1 MRALAVF
8 ALLASCGAAAQG
20 SPDAFEITQRFAAS
34 GALQTALT
42 RIAQLQPATA
52 AAPRWGDW
60 EQLRCELMYRLSR
73 HQELAQRVA
82 ALPASVAEKTARTC
96 LLQGARAAVAV
107 AQGATARD
115 FLARLIWRQEP
126 AADELRQARLLVIE
140 SYLAEH
146 KPQDAYALMLRY
158 QQDFKPVD
166 RDTAARFVEALLAA
180 GMEKEAVN
188 WLSQLDD
195 ASPLKLQL
203 RLKTSLIAPEAAIA
217 QARAALART
226 GNGAAWWVV
235 LQHAATLQ
243 KDRTLL
249 VEALENLLQLAGD
262 KPPERLAALVAEL
275 WQSYAAAA
283 QDAANQNQLL
293 VGDDAKWA
301 DYASRRAAA
310 SPAVAR
316 AFFAYLAQQSKF
328 SDTRRNAQ
336 LQLAFSLQQGKL
348 GLTAIRLF
356 GDAARFPVAQLDP
369 QARYL
374 LGSMALEN
382 NQPLTAAR
390 YWQGLATPPTLDPDE
405 WRIRLAQA
413 LVRAGAADPGA
424 AVLRALAAGSKAL
437 PAGIMQ
443 RAVASVQEL
452 QDAGH
457 AKTADELYRALLPL
471 ADAPL
476 RREILFGRGRIAEAN
491 NDFQRAADYLLE
503 AALLIDSRATDAL
516 AVDARLAAAANLGR
530 AGLKDDARAQLNWL
544 RKNVKDP
551 EKLELIRR
559 ELQKLGAA
567 SARRQ
572 PGGNHSAR

>member
-8 ALLASCGAAAQG
+8 ALLASCGAVAQDTPG
-20 SPDAFEITQRFAAS
+20 AFEITQRFAAS

-42 RIAQLQPATA
+42 RIAQFQPATP

-60 EQLRCELMYRLSR
+60 EQLRCELMFRLNR

-82 ALPASVAEKTARTC
+82 ALPSSVPENVARSC
-96 LLQGARAAVAV
+96 LLQGARAAIAV
-107 AQGATARD
+107 TQGATARD

-126 AADELRQARLLVIE
+126 VADELRQARLLVIE
-140 SYLAEH
+140 SYLAER
-146 KPQDAYALMLRY
+146 KPRDAYALMLRY
-158 QQDFKPVD
+158 QQDIKPVD

-203 RLKTSLIAPEAAIA
+203 RLKTGLIAPDAAIA

-226 GNGAAWWVV
+226 GNSAAWWVV
-235 LQHAATLQ
+235 AQHAAALQ
-243 KDRTLL
+243 RDRALL

-316 AFFAYLAQQSKF
+316 AFFAYLAQQSAF
-328 SDTRRNAQ
+328 SDRRRNAQ

-356 GDAARFPVAQLDP
+356 NDAARFPVAQLDP

-390 YWQGLATPPTLDPDE
+390 YWQGLATPPALDPDE
-405 WRIRLAQA
+405 WRIRLAEV
-413 LVRAGAADPGA
+413 LVRAGATDPGA
-424 AVLRALAAGSKAL
+424 AALRALIAGRKAL

-476 RREILFGRGRIAEAN
+476 RREILFGRGRIAEADD
-491 NDFQRAADYLLE
+491 DFQRAADYLLE

-516 AVDARLAAAANLGR
+516 AVNARLAAAVNLGR
-530 AGLKDDARAQLNWL
+530 AGLKDDARTQFNWL
-544 RKNVKDP
+544 QKNVKDP
-551 EKLELIRR
+551 EQLELIRR
-559 ELQKLGAA
+559 ELQKL
-567 SARRQ
+567 
-572 PGGNHSAR
+572 

>member
-140 SYLAEH
+140 SYLAE
-146 KPQDAYALMLRY
+146 
-158 QQDFKPVD
+158 
-166 RDTAARFVEALLAA
+166 
-180 GMEKEAVN
+180 
-188 WLSQLDD
+188 LSQLDD